1 MAKKEP
7 VPNRQYSA
15 EFKTEAVR
23 LGESIGSNPAAER
36 LGIPQS
42 TMSNWLRQ
50 ARGGGLE
57 QAAQT
62 QAPLVV
68 KRPVGELEAEV
79 SRLRREVASL
89 KVDNEILR
97 KATVY
102 FAKESR

>member
-1 MAKKEP
+1 MAKKGP
-7 VPNRQYSA
+7 VPNRQYTA

-23 LGESIGSNPAAER
+23 LAESIGCNPAADR

-42 TMSNWLRQ
+42 TMSNWVRQ
-50 ARGGGLE
+50 ARRGEFE
-57 QAAQT
+57 QTAQT
-62 QAPLVV
+62 QAAPV
-68 KRPVGELEAEV
+68 KRPAGELEAEV